1 MLMAGF
7 RSILGP
13 IKAALAILVSIGS
26 SFGVVVAVFNWGWLA
41 GLIGLEQ
48 TIPVVSFLPM
58 MMFAILFG
66 LSMDSEVFILRRIH
80 EEYHRTRHPKG
91 TVLSRLSSPAR
102 VITPADRDRLVW
114 GEEGPGRG
122 RRR

>member
-1 MLMAGF
+1 MLMAVF
-7 RSILGP
+7 RSILVP

-48 TIPVVSFLPM
+48 TIPVGSFLPM

-66 LSMDSEVFILRRIH
+66 LSMAYEVFIPTRIH
-80 EEYHRTRHPKG
+80 DEYHRTGAAKG
-91 TVLSRLSSPAR
+91 TRPTGTLPA
-102 VITPADRDRLVW
+102 P
-114 GEEGPGRG
+114 RG
-122 RRR
+122 

>member
-1 MLMAGF
+1 MSRVIVCTVIMVMAVF
-7 RSILGP
+7 RSFLVP
-13 IKAALAILVSIGS
+13 IKAALAILVLIGS

-66 LSMDSEVFILRRIH
+66 LSMDYEVFILSRIH
-80 EEYHRTRHPKG
+80 EEYHRTGDAKG
-91 TVLSRLSSPAR
+91 SE
-102 VITPADRDRLVW
+102 I
-114 GEEGPGRG
+114 GRAHV
-122 RRR
+122 